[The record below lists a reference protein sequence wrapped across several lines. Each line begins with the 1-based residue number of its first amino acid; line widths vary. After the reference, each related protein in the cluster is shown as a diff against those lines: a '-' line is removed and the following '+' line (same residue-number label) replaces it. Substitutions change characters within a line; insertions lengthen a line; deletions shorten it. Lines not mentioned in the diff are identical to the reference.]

1 MENIKDALS
10 FTSED
15 DAFKMQVLRKRIPTR
30 CEFLKGIEARKH
42 VVSINRLIYFY
53 RYFETR
59 LEIKRG
65 DVFLARFAFEC
76 GNELNGDHFV
86 AALLDSSPLSQVVTI
101 IPLKSAK
108 GRPLNP
114 ASDILLGKIEG
125 IENGKETIAVI
136 NQIRTIDKRR
146 LFDAEIIAHLE
157 RYFNDEMLGEYAVV
171 TCQYKKLYR
180 LSETQYKKMH
190 KAAME
195 YVYNGYIKHD

>member
-42 VVSINRLIYFY
+42 VVSINQLIYFY

-125 IENGKETIAVI
+125 IENGKETVAVI

>member
-10 FTSED
+10 FTSEE

-42 VVSINRLIYFY
+42 VVSINQLIYFY

-76 GNELNGDHFV
+76 GNELNGDHLV

-157 RYFNDEMLGEYAVV
+157 RYFNDEMLGEYAVI

>member
-1 MENIKDALS
+1 MENSRDAIS
-10 FTSED
+10 FIGEED
-15 DAFKMQVLRKRIPTR
+15 SFKMQILKKRIPAR
-30 CEFLKGIEARKH
+30 YEFLKGMEARNY
-42 VVSINRLIYFY
+42 VVSINQLIYFY
-53 RYFETR
+53 RNFETR

-76 GNELNGDHFV
+76 GNELKGDHFV
-86 AALLDSSPLSQVVTI
+86 AALLDSSPISQVVTV

-125 IENGKETIAVI
+125 LNNGKETIAVI

-146 LFDAEIIAHLE
+146 LFDAEIIAHLNK
-157 RYFNDEMLGEYAVV
+157 FNNDELLAENPII

-180 LSETQYKKMH
+180 LSEAQYKIMH
-190 KAAME
+190 KAARE
-195 YVYNGYIKHD
+195 YVFNGYIRHE